1 MLLLAALAVVLL
13 TLAALG
19 SVCDRLGPEDPS
31 YATPAGLVPA
41 RCSDPGRAP
50 DPAHRRSTAA

>member
-1 MLLLAALAVVLL
+1 MLLLAALAVVFL

-41 RCSDPGRAP
+41 RCADPRRAP
-50 DPAHRRSTAA
+50 DPAPPPPSAA